1 MPEQEQIMDESR
13 QPSEVVGLPM
23 QGSHGLSA
31 FRPALPC
38 DFMPMRLLLQPGTMA
53 IELTAPDMVLGRH
66 TEADLR
72 LPLPDV
78 SRRHCRFVYA
88 GGHWQVIDL
97 QSLNGVWV
105 NDQMVQR
112 SPLYHG
118 DRLRIGELVFLVDLP
133 SETDAVGETRAAEP
147 TLYDLFR
154 SSLARSQPSLPPR
167 RLAG

>member
-1 MPEQEQIMDESR
+1 MDDSR
-13 QPSEVVGLPM
+13 HPPEVVGLPV
-23 QGSHGLSA
+23 QGPYE
-31 FRPALPC
+31 RPGSRKPVPC
-38 DFMPMRLLLQPGTMA
+38 DFVPLRLELQPGTFA

-66 TEADLR
+66 SASDIR

-105 NDQMVQR
+105 NDQPVQR
-112 SPLYHG
+112 APLYPG
-118 DRLRIGELVFLVDLP
+118 DRLQIGGLVFTVDLP
-133 SETDAVGETRAAEP
+133 APSAPAVPPWPAEP
-147 TLYDLFR
+147 SLLELFR
-154 SSLARSQPSLPPR
+154 RSPPR

>member
-1 MPEQEQIMDESR
+1 MDDPR
-13 QPSEVVGLPM
+13 QPLEVVGFPVHGPNERSGPCEPM
-23 QGSHGLSA
+23 
-31 FRPALPC
+31 PC
-38 DFMPMRLLLQPGTMA
+38 DFVPLRLQLVPGSMA

-66 TEADLR
+66 SASDIR

-105 NDQMVQR
+105 NDQPVQR
-112 SPLYHG
+112 SPLYPG
-118 DRLRIGELVFLVDLP
+118 DRLRIGSLVFTVDLP
-133 SETDAVGETRAAEP
+133 APCEPIVPPCPAEP
-147 TLYDLFR
+147 SLHELFR
-154 SSLARSQPSLPPR
+154 ASTPR

>member
-1 MPEQEQIMDESR
+1 MDDPR
-13 QPSEVVGLPM
+13 QPPEVVSLPVL
-23 QGSHGLSA
+23 GPYERCGHCK
-31 FRPALPC
+31 PVPC
-38 DFMPMRLLLQPGTMA
+38 DFVPLRLQLVPDSMA

-66 TEADLR
+66 SASDIR

-105 NDQMVQR
+105 NDQAVHR
-112 SPLYHG
+112 SPLYPG
-118 DRLRIGELVFLVDLP
+118 DRLQIGSLVFTVDLP
-133 SETDAVGETRAAEP
+133 ASCEPVVPPRPAEP
-147 TLYDLFR
+147 SLRELFR
-154 SSLARSQPSLPPR
+154 DSTPR

>member
-1 MPEQEQIMDESR
+1 MDKSR
-13 QPSEVVGLPM
+13 QRAEVGGLPIPEPL
-23 QGSHGLSA
+23 GLSA
-31 FRPALPC
+31 YRQPLPC
-38 DFMPMRLLLQPGTMA
+38 DFVPLRLLLQPGTLA

-66 TEADLR
+66 TEADIR

-105 NDQMVQR
+105 NDKPVQR

-118 DRLRIGELVFLVDLP
+118 DRLRLGELVFLVESPATTELAD
-133 SETDAVGETRAAEP
+133 EGHAAEP
-147 TLYDLFR
+147 SLYEMFR
-154 SSLARSQPSLPPR
+154 GSVAHARQSPPPR